1 MTRVEGTTAAGPD
14 ADEDDAG
21 VPAATDDAE
30 GGSSSAD
37 ADDASPGSRHARRR
51 RALLVLGLTAI
62 VTLPLYVALAALR
75 TPRWHP
81 LLDLAMTEMRVRDT
95 GTGHTPLVGLVGRL
109 SSDGHQGSHLGPLSF
124 WSLAPVYRVL
134 GESAWSLLVG
144 VVLLNTT
151 AIALTIW
158 AALRRGGTAL
168 AVTFAAGLAVLVHL
182 YGTTVLTEPWNPYLP
197 VLWWTLAV
205 VAVWSVLCDDLAML
219 PVAVFAASFCLQTHV
234 SYGVLVGG
242 FTAAVVVFLA
252 VRAVRL
258 RGDRPA
264 LARLARWTGL
274 AVGLG
279 VLLWTAPLVE
289 QVTNDPG
296 NMSIVVDHFANAE
309 DDPVGIRRGTELY
322 AVHLNPWRLLAG
334 QPGTRGA
341 MLPAALLIVAWLAAA
356 AVAWRAVPRDRAQRP
371 ALLRLHA
378 VIALSLA
385 LGFVSSTRILGFVWF
400 YLTLWAW
407 TTNLLML
414 IAIGWT
420 AVLAVSARRALPTAA
435 RRVGLAGAAGVLAA
449 WTVWFAVDASDAEP
463 SQANFS
469 AVLADFTDATLAA
482 VDGGDGP
489 GGGPDGT
496 YLVTWTDGVNLGS
509 TGYGLVNELERA
521 GIDAGAAPP
530 YAPGALD
537 HRITDPDEATGEIHI
552 SFGPDIERWDQQPEF
567 ERIALVD
574 NRTDEE
580 REAVDEAGAEVVA
593 GLRAAGREDLVPLVD
608 IAPFQLYFNPEV
620 PDHLRPALKVINDTG
635 QPAALYLGPPTTG
648 VTSAD
653 G

>member
-1 MTRVEGTTAAGPD
+1 
-14 ADEDDAG
+14 
-21 VPAATDDAE
+21 
-30 GGSSSAD
+30 
-37 ADDASPGSRHARRR
+37 
-51 RALLVLGLTAI
+51 
-62 VTLPLYVALAALR
+62 
-75 TPRWHP
+75 
-81 LLDLAMTEMRVRDT
+81 
-95 GTGHTPLVGLVGRL
+95 
-109 SSDGHQGSHLGPLSF
+109 
-124 WSLAPVYRVL
+124 
-134 GESAWSLLVG
+134 
-144 VVLLNTT
+144 
-151 AIALTIW
+151 
-158 AALRRGGTAL
+158 
-168 AVTFAAGLAVLVHL
+168 
-182 YGTTVLTEPWNPYLP
+182 
-197 VLWWTLAV
+197 
-205 VAVWSVLCDDLAML
+205 
-219 PVAVFAASFCLQTHV
+219 
-234 SYGVLVGG
+234 
-242 FTAAVVVFLA
+242 
-252 VRAVRL
+252 
-258 RGDRPA
+258 
-264 LARLARWTGL
+264 
-274 AVGLG
+274 
-279 VLLWTAPLVE
+279 
-289 QVTNDPG
+289 
-296 NMSIVVDHFANAE
+296 
-309 DDPVGIRRGTELY
+309 
-322 AVHLNPWRLLAG
+322 
-334 QPGTRGA
+334 
-341 MLPAALLIVAWLAAA
+341 
-356 AVAWRAVPRDRAQRP
+356 
-371 ALLRLHA
+371 
-378 VIALSLA
+378 
-385 LGFVSSTRILGFVWF
+385 
-400 YLTLWAW
+400 
-407 TTNLLML
+407 ML

-420 AVLAVSARRALPTAA
+420 AVLVVSARRALPTSA

-482 VDGGDGP
+482 VDGGDGA

-552 SFGPDIERWDQQPEF
+552 SFGPDIERWDQQPGF
-567 ERIALVD
+567 ERIAFVD